1 MKWQSNSWIR
11 CGYILVCLLGTA
23 LAELGNPYEILGVHR
38 KASQSE
44 IKKAYRQLAK
54 EWHPDKT
61 KDPEAE
67 EKFVKIKQA
76 YELLSDAE
84 RRNKFDNKGITE
96 DDFYNNP
103 EHPPF
108 HTSNPFDDIFTA
120 HGAHFNFQENDI
132 TFFHKLS
139 ISTRQYDKLIV
150 PKSERTPHLIFF
162 YTDWCFACLQTAP
175 YCRKLVDKLEPLGV
189 NFVTVHSGREPAL
202 ARRLNIHALPCI
214 VLLLDGNVFV
224 YKETITSI
232 QRIIEFLKNKLPYK
246 LVPKLKHE
254 DVEGFLNGWEDNRV
268 RGLIF
273 EPRQNI
279 RLRYLITAYHFRH
292 RVAFGQVLNKS
303 ICFYLPFSFVDS
315 LEIRRKYQVPQ
326 DMDTVLLFNENT
338 SSPMASLSMKD
349 IPTSTLHHVVSLNQ
363 YLALPR
369 LSSQEVLE
377 ALCPCEWN
385 KPRKRLC
392 VVLVTKASTSH
403 DPHRQSFRI
412 YAQNS
417 PYNVEKVRFAYI
429 YHDKQTEFVN
439 SLIPEGEDVEP
450 LLRIVILWRRD
461 TSHVKYEWVNDKW
474 EWENNLNQTTQKLES
489 TISRLLR
496 SSEALTYEAL
506 VNDLFDEHAKGIFGR
521 IASKVGTFVESVYD
535 GLSKDQILPALSIVG
550 TIIFILAVGYFMAY
564 LVRLEEESIQQQKAK
579 AKSGNN
585 NNDSNSSYQPE
596 LRLHELRAEKYNGL
610 VRLLKPGCRT
620 ILLVVDMH
628 SCRQLIPPFHKAV
641 WPYRKNKTL
650 MFSYMYIER
659 GLSWYKE
666 LLQLSLPEERELNIN
681 PRNCVGTV
689 LSLNGHRKY
698 FCMFHAKHTER
709 NARKQRSKMPTKFD
723 EKDCESGTFI
733 GFDSDSSESEEEL
746 LLQENLLDGL
756 PNWLDRLFEGTTQ
769 RYHINYWPDFPNK

>member
-1 MKWQSNSWIR
+1 MKWMSKFWIY
-11 CGYILVCLLGTA
+11 CGYISVCLLLNA

-38 KASQSE
+38 KATQVE
-44 IKKAYRQLAK
+44 IRKAYKQLAK

-61 KDPEAE
+61 KDPSAE
-67 EKFVKIKQA
+67 ERFVSIKQA
-76 YELLSDAE
+76 YELLSDPE
-84 RRNKFDNKGITE
+84 RRKKYDDKGITE
-96 DDFYNNP
+96 DDFYNKP

-108 HTSNPFDDIFTA
+108 QTNNAFDDIFGS

-139 ISTRQYDKLIV
+139 ITARQYDKLIV
-150 PKSERTPHLIFF
+150 PKSEKTPHLIFF

-175 YCRKLVDKLEPLGV
+175 YCRKLIDKLEPLGV
-189 NFVTVHSGREPAL
+189 NFVTVHSGKESLL
-202 ARRLNIHALPCI
+202 ARRLNIHSIPCI
-214 VLLLDGNVFV
+214 VLVLDGNVFV
-224 YKETITSI
+224 YKETITSV
-232 QRIIEFLKNKLPYK
+232 QKIIEFLRNKLPYK
-246 LVPKLKHE
+246 LVPKLKND
-254 DVEGFLNGWEDNRV
+254 DVGEFLNGWEDNRV

-273 EPRQNI
+273 EPRQI
-279 RLRYLITAYHFRH
+279 TRLRYIVTAYHFRH
-292 RVAFGQVLNKS
+292 RVAFG
-303 ICFYLPFSFVDS
+303 FVDS
-315 LEIRRKYQVPQ
+315 QEIRRKYQVPQ

-349 IPTSTLHHVVSLNQ
+349 IPTSTLHHIVSSNQ

-369 LSSQEVLE
+369 LSSQEVLD

-392 VVLVTKASTSH
+392 VVLVTKTSSSH

-417 PYNVEKVRFAYI
+417 PYNTEKVRFAYI
-429 YHDKQTEFVN
+429 YHDKQAEFVN
-439 SLIPEGEDVEP
+439 SLIPEGEFVEP

-461 TSHVKYEWVNDKW
+461 TSHIKYEWITDKW
-474 EWENNLNQTTQKLES
+474 EWETNLNQTTQKLDS

-496 SSEALTYEAL
+496 SSEALTYEAF
-506 VNDLFDEHAKGIFGR
+506 VNDLFDEHAKGIIGR
-521 IASKVGTFVESVYD
+521 IVARVRTFLESIYD
-535 GLSKDQILPALSIVG
+535 DLGKDQILPALSIIG

-585 NNDSNSSYQPE
+585 NNDSSNPSYQPE

-620 ILLVVDMH
+620 ILLVLDMQ
-628 SCRQLIPPFHKAV
+628 SRQQLIPPFHKSV

-709 NARKQRSKMPTKFD
+709 KSKSKHRAKITKKFD

-733 GFDSDSSESEEEL
+733 GFDSESSESEEEL

-769 RYHINYWPDFPNK
+769 RYHINYWPEFPNK